1 MKKIIFF
8 AAIVFTCIVAK
19 ANNIQITNVSVVP
32 ANNTIKFDI
41 SWDNSWRSNTLN
53 NWDAAWVFF
62 KYYDPYYLGGSWR
75 TLRQTGINNI
85 IPSGYTSLIT
95 PHAVKVGSFIY
106 RSTVG
111 AGTTTLTN
119 VELGITAA
127 QATGIYD
134 IKAFAVEMVYVPRVA
149 FFVGDGGAANAYPVT
164 QVLNGFTA
172 IFDPI
177 ETTGPGIVNEFAN
190 YPSGY
195 SPFYCMKYE
204 LSQGGYRD
212 FLNTLTYNQQIPHIT
227 IAPNAAVG
235 TNALSSS
242 SRNYIKIKTAGIST
256 TTPAVFG
263 CDADLDGIYDETTD
277 GEYIACN
284 FLNWVDHAAYL
295 DWAGLRPLTEKEF
308 EKAARGIQLPVIG
321 EFVWGNTNIFV
332 GPPYYNITNPN
343 QTSEVIS
350 NAIASPFGNANY
362 TLSYAG
368 TGGPLRNGI
377 FATATSDR
385 IQSGASF
392 YGIME
397 LSGNLHERVVTSA
410 NILGRNFDSSYVGDG
425 ELTNA
430 VSGYGYATNAGWPGS
445 FNTVSNVYLS
455 IISGTNNAIGLIYRG
470 GGWLSDPTRLKTSD
484 RGEPLIANTNTI
496 RANDVGV
503 RGCLSVP

>member
-1 MKKIIFF
+1 MKKLLFITAIIF
-8 AAIVFTCIVAK
+8 TCSSTR
-19 ANNIQITNVSVVP
+19 ANNIKITNVSVVP
-32 ANNTIKFDI
+32 ANNTIKFDV
-41 SWDNSWRSNTLN
+41 SWDNGWRSNTLN

-75 TLRQTGINNI
+75 TLRQTGVNNI
-85 IPSGYTSLIT
+85 IPSGYASFIT
-95 PHAVKVGSFIY
+95 PNVLKVGSFIY
-106 RSTVG
+106 RSAVG

-134 IKAFAVEMVYVPRVA
+134 IKAFAVEMVYVPRA
-149 FFVGDGGAANAYPVT
+149 SFFVGDGGATNAFITT
-164 QVLNGFTA
+164 QVLDGFTS
-172 IFDPI
+172 IIDPI
-177 ETTGPGIVNEFAN
+177 TTSGPGAPDEFAI
-190 YPSGY
+190 YPNGY
-195 SPFYCMKYE
+195 YSFYCMKYE

-212 FLNTLTYNQQIPHIT
+212 FLNTLTYNQQIPHIA

-235 TNALSSS
+235 SYALSNSF
-242 SRNYIKIKTAGIST
+242 RNNIKIKTAGIST

-295 DWAGLRPLTEKEF
+295 DWAVLRPLTEQEF
-308 EKAARGIQLPVIG
+308 EKAARGIQLPING
-321 EFVWGNTNIFV
+321 EFVWGNTNIFI
-332 GPPYYNITNPN
+332 GPPYYSITNLN
-343 QTSEVIS
+343 QTSEVIG
-350 NAIASPFGNANY
+350 NASVSPFGNANY
-362 TLSYAG
+362 NSSYAG

-397 LSGNLHERVVTSA
+397 LSGNLYERVVTSA

-430 VSGYGYATNAGWPGS
+430 ITGYGYASILRWPGG
-445 FNTVSNVYLS
+445 FNIATGSYTG
-455 IISGTNNAIGLIYRG
+455 IINGTHNAIGLIYRG
-470 GGWLSDPTRLKTSD
+470 GGWQSDPARLKTSD
-484 RGEPLIANTNTI
+484 RGEPLISNTNTI